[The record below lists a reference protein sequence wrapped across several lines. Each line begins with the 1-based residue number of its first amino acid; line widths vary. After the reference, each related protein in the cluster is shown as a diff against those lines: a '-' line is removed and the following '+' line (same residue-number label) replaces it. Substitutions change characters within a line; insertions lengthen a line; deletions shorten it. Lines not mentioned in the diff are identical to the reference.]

1 MTMSKKATRGILV
14 IVFMA
19 SCLIMAQPQKA
30 QAAQEIP
37 IRSADDLRQMES

>member
-1 MTMSKKATRGILV
+1 MSKKVTRAILA

-37 IRSADDLRQMES
+37 IRSADDIRQMES